1 MTFKQVREYLWNDF
15 NSMEELLSDELFREL
30 HKLFRQMESSPIIF
44 PMDELK
50 IMNEA
55 GLGVEWLRFN
65 YGLFKKTLMEQL
77 VREVYADMG
86 LKDHAEAVL
95 SMIYAIVSV
104 VNWPSIDIPQSTL
117 QELRKMNQDSWCG
130 HCVNDFILCLNKE
143 GKLIEFPFN
152 MSEETTKE
160 IRHITKELQVSITE
174 GINKVLNIGTDE
186 SLPSEEPKLRLHA
199 ELNLGL
205 DEMGEE
211 KPRMF
216 SLDDI
221 VDYAQKNF
229 TLELSAPIQ
238 NMLYALLVEDGTKE
252 ERAKVASIPNAILN
266 RMRQPYAGIVMTD
279 RPNVVDATH
288 DVSTREKQLEELPT
302 REEMIQAI
310 TKTVRDGYW
319 WAARAWAVVY
329 RVYQMKGYMSG
340 VSQFVREVKEWKV
353 KTGFDCTYDSVQK
366 PIAQGVFIG
375 NPDKW
380 EANGAQGQAVKLAQ
394 ALLKE
399 LEREEA
405 SSKSSESEF

>member
-1 MTFKQVREYLWNDF
+1 MTFKQVREFLWNDF
-15 NSMEELLSDELFREL
+15 NSLEELLKDELFREL
-30 HKLFRQMESSPIIF
+30 HKLFREIESTPVIF

-50 IMNEA
+50 IMNVA

-65 YGLFKKTLMEQL
+65 NGLFKKTFLEQL
-77 VREVYADMG
+77 IREVYAEMG

-95 SMIYAIVSV
+95 SMIYAILSV
-104 VNWPSIDIPQSTL
+104 VNWPTIDIPQSTL
-117 QELRKMNQDSWCG
+117 RELRKMNQDSWCG
-130 HCVNDFILCLNKE
+130 RYVNDFILRLKKD

-152 MSEETTKE
+152 MSEETSKE
-160 IRHITKELQVSITE
+160 IRHITKELQVNITE
-174 GINKVLNIGTDE
+174 GIKRVLNISPDE
-186 SLPSEEPKLRLHA
+186 SLISEEPKLRLHA

-205 DEMGEE
+205 NEAEEE

-266 RMRQPYAGIVMTD
+266 RMTQPYAGIVITN
-279 RPNVVDATH
+279 RPNTIGASP

-310 TKTVRDGYW
+310 TRTVRDGYW

-329 RVYQMKGYMSG
+329 RVYQIKGYMSG

-375 NPDKW
+375 SPDKW
-380 EANGAQGQAVKLAQ
+380 VANGAQGQAVKLAQ

-399 LEREEA
+399 LEREEV
-405 SSKSSESEF
+405 SSKSSEI